1 MNECCEPASPA
12 LNEAVGQPTI
22 LLADDEEM
30 VRRFVRGVLETRGYH
45 VLEASHGEEA
55 FRVCTEYPGTID
67 LLLTDLLMPG
77 MGGMGLADR
86 VTRLR
91 PETRVL
97 YISAYSNSDL
107 LPGALALS
115 RTALLRKPFRV
126 ADLVDAVAQAL
137 A

>member
-1 MNECCEPASPA
+1 MNECWEPASPA
-12 LNEAVGQPTI
+12 PNEGVGQPT
-22 LLADDEEM
+22 LPLADEEEM
-30 VRRFVRGVLETRGYH
+30 GRRFVLGTRGYH

-97 YISAYSNSDL
+97 YISAYS
-107 LPGALALS
+107 
-115 RTALLRKPFRV
+115 
-126 ADLVDAVAQAL
+126 
-137 A
+137 